1 MRSAR
6 EWVSRRPRRAMLI
19 GVTLLALLAR
29 VLWVAVDS
37 NYTPILDAESYYLQ
51 GIYLY
56 HHHHLLRLQPP
67 VTAFGHHSRRWPS
80 AYWPPLY
87 TMFQATGQELHHWL
101 SFTGISAIA
110 LIRLVQAAIGAVA
123 AGLMALVALRLFGR
137 RVAAVTGIFVALFPP
152 SIFVCESFYSES
164 LWVPLFIAAVA
175 AAVEYRRTR
184 KLWWVAAAGL
194 LTGLG
199 TLTHSN
205 GVYLL
210 PPVIVAVWPRGGL
223 RLRTRGGQHPRR
235 FAPRAFLPLAAYLA
249 VVAVTLTP
257 WTIRN
262 WVELHHFVPISTSFG
277 NTIAGVYNDQARL
290 SKKNPGAWVLVRDV
304 KLYASINQEDHS
316 NPNPAVADEQ
326 LTVRAFHYIEQHPTY
341 PFVVAFWNTA
351 RLLQVMGF
359 GLSEWYSREVG
370 IDSKWSDLAVL
381 SFWLM
386 ALGALYGCFTRQV
399 RLGEKWIWLVPLVMY
414 LGIVF
419 IQSEVPR
426 FRSPI
431 DPFLCMLAACAAVS
445 VWERIEQHGVIR
457 RRPGFRGEYANT

>member
-1 MRSAR
+1 MSAVR
-6 EWVSRRPRRAMLI
+6 EWVSCRPVRAMLI
-19 GVTLLALLAR
+19 GVTLLALVAR
-29 VLWVAVDS
+29 VAWVAVDA
-37 NYTPILDAESYYLQ
+37 NYSPILDAESYFLQ

-56 HHHHLLRLQPP
+56 NRHHLLRLEPP
-67 VTAFGHHSRRWPS
+67 VTAFGYHSRRWPS

-87 TMFQATGQELHHWL
+87 TMFQASGQELHHWL
-101 SFTGISAIA
+101 QFTGLTAITI
-110 LIRLVQAAIGAVA
+110 IRVVQAVIGAIGV
-123 AGLMALVALRLFGR
+123 GLMALIALRLFGR
-137 RVAAVTGIFVALFPP
+137 RVSTVTGIFAALFPP

-184 KLWWVAAAGL
+184 RLWWVVVAGL

-210 PPVIVAVWPRGGL
+210 PPVIVAIWPRGGL
-223 RLRTRGGQHPRR
+223 RLRTSGGQHQRSFTPRG
-235 FAPRAFLPLAAYLA
+235 FLPLTAYLA
-249 VVAVTLTP
+249 VVVVTLTP
-257 WTIRN
+257 WTVRN
-262 WVELHHFVPISTSFG
+262 WVQLHHFIPISTSFG
-277 NTIAGVYNDQARL
+277 NTVAGVYNDQSRL
-290 SKKNPGAWVLVRDV
+290 SKKNPGAWVLVRNV
-304 KLYASINQEDHS
+304 RLYDSINEEDDG
-316 NPNPAVADEQ
+316 NPNPATADDQ
-326 LTVRAFHYIEQHPTY
+326 LTARAFHYIEQHPTY
-341 PFVVAFWNTA
+341 PFVVAYWNTA
-351 RLLQVMGF
+351 RLLQITGP

-370 IDSKWSDLAVL
+370 VDSRWSDVAML
-381 SFWLM
+381 SFWLI
-386 ALGALYGCFTRQV
+386 ALAALYGCFTQRV

-431 DPFLCMLAACAAVS
+431 DPFLCMLAACAVVS
-445 VWERIEQHGVIR
+445 VWERREQHRLPR